1 MTTQK
6 AINRDEPRPTDAPA
20 RVLLVDD
27 HPIVRFG
34 LAQLIEDEP
43 DMAVCGQ
50 ATDAGEAMKMIPE
63 LDPDLIV
70 VDITLDGT
78 NGIEL
83 IKQIKAQRESAK
95 MLVASMHDETLF
107 AERALRAGAKGYV
120 NKHEATTELVHAI
133 RRVLKGKIYLSDRM
147 TDRMMERAVSGE
159 EDPNESSIDALSDR
173 ELEIFELI
181 GRGMTARQI
190 AQKLHLSIKTVDTY
204 RSHIK
209 GKMNLKNNSE
219 LAVHAAKWVLEKQ

>member
-1 MTTQK
+1 MNK
-6 AINRDEPRPTDAPA
+6 ARNRDEPRPTDAPA
-20 RVLLVDD
+20 RVMLVDD

-34 LAQLIEDEP
+34 FAQLIEDEP

-50 ATDAGEAMKMIPE
+50 AADAGDALKLIPE

-70 VDITLDGT
+70 IDITLEGM

-83 IKQIKAQRESAK
+83 IKQIHSRYDAVK
-95 MLVASMHDETLF
+95 MLVASMHDETLY

-133 RRVLKGKIYLSDRM
+133 RRVLKGKLYLSDRM
-147 TDRMMERAVSGE
+147 TDRMMERAVTGE
-159 EDPNESSIDALSDR
+159 EEPTQSSIDTLSDR
-173 ELEIFELI
+173 ELEIFELL

-190 AQKLHLSIKTVDTY
+190 ADKLHLSIKTVDTY

-209 GKMNLKNNSE
+209 SKMKLKNNSE
-219 LAVHAAKWVLEKQ
+219 LAVHAAKWVLEKE